1 MQAIFDAM
9 LCQERCGQKYAKQ
22 QRSGVHLITSD
33 LYFYPQ
39 SPKQN
44 SAPCLRLR
52 GAANKNGLSV
62 RTEQPAGEPSERE
75 TLPI

>member
-1 MQAIFDAM
+1 MQATFEAM

-33 LYFYPQ
+33 HYFYPQ

-44 SAPCLRLR
+44 SALCLRLR
-52 GAANKNGLSV
+52 GGANKNGLSA